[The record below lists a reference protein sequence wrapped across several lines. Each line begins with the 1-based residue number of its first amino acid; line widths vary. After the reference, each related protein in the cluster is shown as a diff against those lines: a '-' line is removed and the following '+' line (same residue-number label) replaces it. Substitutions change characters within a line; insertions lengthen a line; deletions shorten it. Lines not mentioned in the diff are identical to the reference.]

1 MAMRIFK
8 KYFITGLL
16 IWVPLVVTVWVLGVL
31 IATLEGFVPG
41 FLSAESLF
49 GVDIPGFRF
58 VLVIVV
64 VLLTG
69 VFAANFLGRTLVGQW
84 ENLLGRIPLVRSIYN
99 SVKQVSDTVLAP
111 NGQAF
116 RQAVL
121 VQYPRHGS
129 WTIAFLTGTP
139 SGEVAT
145 YLQGEHVSVYVPT
158 TPNPTSGFFLMMPR
172 SDVVELDMSV
182 DAALKYVVSMGVV
195 GPVPASSVPVNVP
208 GAAVPTGAAPVAPAP
223 GGGGVVAP
231 APAAPVQAASV
242 QAMPVEPVSASA
254 LAANAPATSSAAV
267 PAVAASAATAP
278 PAAAARPAD
287 IPTAPGVHRP
297 GAKE

>member
-1 MAMRIFK
+1 MRMRLFK

-16 IWVPLVVTVWVLGVL
+16 IWAPLAITVWVLGLL
-31 IATLEGFVPG
+31 ITTLEGFVPG
-41 FLSAESLF
+41 FLSSESLF

-69 VFAANFLGRTLVGQW
+69 LFAANLLGRTIVDQW

-121 VQYPRHGS
+121 VQYPRQGS
-129 WTIAFLTGTP
+129 WTIAFLTGAP
-139 SGEVAT
+139 SGEVAEK
-145 YLQGEHVSVYVPT
+145 LAGDHISVYVPT

-172 SDVVELDMSV
+172 ADVLALDMSV

-195 GPVPASSVPVNVP
+195 APPASSARPLTPVVVPDVPVTP
-208 GAAVPTGAAPVAPAP
+208 STD
-223 GGGGVVAP
+223 
-231 APAAPVQAASV
+231 S
-242 QAMPVEPVSASA
+242 
-254 LAANAPATSSAAV
+254 
-267 PAVAASAATAP
+267 
-278 PAAAARPAD
+278 
-287 IPTAPGVHRP
+287 
-297 GAKE
+297 